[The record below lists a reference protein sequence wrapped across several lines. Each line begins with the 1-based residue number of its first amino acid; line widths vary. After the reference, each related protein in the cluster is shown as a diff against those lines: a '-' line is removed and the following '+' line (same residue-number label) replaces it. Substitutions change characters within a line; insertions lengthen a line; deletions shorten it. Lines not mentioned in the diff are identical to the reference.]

1 MQTVLVSHLQF
12 SVKCHADAQERAV
25 TSQAKPR
32 RIVVDTPQP
41 FLQPCSLEKGPP
53 LPFIQYHL
61 GVSTTD
67 PEADFA
73 ECWQTLMSFVDVF
86 GADMRS
92 QADHLRQ
99 AEPSHV
105 RVS

>member
-12 SVKCHADAQERAV
+12 SVKCHADAHERAV

-41 FLQPCSLEKGPP
+41 FLQPCPLEKGPP
-53 LPFIQYHL
+53 LPFSQYHL

-86 GADMRS
+86 GAGMRS